1 MAFLNLFDINYII
14 NNFNK
19 NIKFDISLNTI
30 HSNIII
36 SNDISTS
43 NIYND
48 LNNQLNNI
56 SQKISNID
64 ISLGNNNEKLDEIQL
79 STIYQDILQFN
90 NSISQINTL
99 IDNNYYNKNYIDNS
113 INYTNTLFDNII
125 NQDISFNG
133 NKTFKDIYLN
143 SDTLY
148 GPNKFYIDP
157 SPDDN
162 TGTLIIKGNLIIDGS
177 MTTINSNEVEI
188 GNKNIILGTDLDNI
202 QQANG
207 IGIEI
212 ENNDK
217 SILYYNE
224 NNTWNI
230 NNDLNLSNN
239 LKVKDNDFI
248 FKINDN
254 TANNK
259 LEIITGNNKNVN
271 IDGNLELSGNTNI
284 ISNSIS
290 KIPNEFYNIN
300 AIDSINTNDLSCN
313 NIVTNNIIT
322 NTLDINNLKINYQDL
337 SVNLFKYNGDSSP
350 DLPVGTLY
358 INKFNYLYCKI

>member
-1 MAFLNLFDINYII
+1 M
-14 NNFNK
+14 
-19 NIKFDISLNTI
+19 
-30 HSNIII
+30 
-36 SNDISTS
+36 
-43 NIYND
+43 
-48 LNNQLNNI
+48 
-56 SQKISNID
+56 
-64 ISLGNNNEKLDEIQL
+64 
-79 STIYQDILQFN
+79 
-90 NSISQINTL
+90 
-99 IDNNYYNKNYIDNS
+99 
-113 INYTNTLFDNII
+113 I
-125 NQDISFNG
+125 NQ
-133 NKTFKDIYLN
+133 YC
-143 SDTLY
+143 
-148 GPNKFYIDP
+148 
-157 SPDDN
+157 
-162 TGTLIIKGNLIIDGS
+162 IIMK
-177 MTTINSNEVEI
+177 
-188 GNKNIILGTDLDNI
+188 
-202 QQANG
+202 
-207 IGIEI
+207 
-212 ENNDK
+212 
-217 SILYYNE
+217 
-224 NNTWNI
+224 I